1 MRENETRVPSM
12 DAHAVCP
19 EWNSFDDPS
28 ASQVEGNT
36 VQEPTGTRKEKK
48 PYTKPTYRYEQVFE
62 TMALACGKISATQ
75 FQCRFHRHNS

>member
-1 MRENETRVPSM
+1 M
-12 DAHAVCP
+12 DAQAEHSR
-19 EWNSFDDPS
+19 WNHFDDRS
-28 ASQVEGNT
+28 ASHADGSSA
-36 VQEPTGTRKEKK
+36 QEPTSPRKK